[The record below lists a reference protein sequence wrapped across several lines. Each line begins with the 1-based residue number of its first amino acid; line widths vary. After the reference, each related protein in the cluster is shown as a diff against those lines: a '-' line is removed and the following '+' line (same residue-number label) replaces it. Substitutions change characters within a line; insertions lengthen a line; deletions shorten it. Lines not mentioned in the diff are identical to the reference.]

1 MTVIKRNMNYNE
13 YDEDVLKHLQ
23 EVELMVLKDFIDICE
38 KNKIE
43 YFSYG
48 GTTLGAIRHNGFIP
62 WDDDIDVIMTK
73 KNYEKFLKVMET
85 EKNEKY
91 EIINNRNTE
100 DFYFPYTLFN
110 LKGTTIVDILHDK
123 INYNYGIHIDLFI
136 LSNTPNNSLKRQL
149 FIKKLKILHKIFFIF
164 TVLQNDIYI
173 SSTKEKF
180 GRTLKKLLKIFHI
193 TPNLFKKI
201 FDKSVAKYENETSK
215 NVCEAGY
222 YYNTFPKE
230 VWESTKKVKFESIK
244 INVPKDYD
252 TFLKTTYGDYMKL
265 PPKEQRKNHS
275 PDSND
280 FGPY

>member
-149 FIKKLKILHKIFFIF
+149 FIKKL
-164 TVLQNDIYI
+164 
-173 SSTKEKF
+173 
-180 GRTLKKLLKIFHI
+180 FHI

-222 YYNTFPKE
+222 YYNKFPKE

-275 PDSND
+275 PDSID

>member
-193 TPNLFKKI
+193 TPNLFKKYLTNLLQSM
-201 FDKSVAKYENETSK
+201 K
-215 NVCEAGY
+215 
-222 YYNTFPKE
+222 
-230 VWESTKKVKFESIK
+230 
-244 INVPKDYD
+244 
-252 TFLKTTYGDYMKL
+252 MKL
-265 PPKEQRKNHS
+265 PKMYVKLDITIINFLKKYGNQLKKLNL
-275 PDSND
+275 NLLK
-280 FGPY
+280 